1 MAPLQGEGGSHP
13 PFNASSISVSV
24 KTRLAILNEQGKCVD
39 FFTNLRYC
47 RVEWRFSKGRTT
59 ALFDNGLG

>member
-1 MAPLQGEGGSHP
+1 
-13 PFNASSISVSV
+13 VSA

-39 FFTNLRYC
+39 FSLNLRSC
-47 RVEWRFSKGRTT
+47 HVEWRLSKGRTT